1 MGKFQT
7 WLRGFMQGRY
17 GFDELN
23 HRLLTAVI
31 VLLLASL
38 VCTFLGRVANQG
50 LLYGL
55 GNIANMVCTL
65 GIVYIF
71 FRALSRN
78 IPARRAENERFAK
91 RQRRARNQKEFKYLK
106 CPHCGQEMRVPRGKG
121 KIAVKCP
128 KCGESTITKS

>member
-1 MGKFQT
+1 MGTFQT
-7 WLRGFMQGRY
+7 WLRNFMQGRY

-23 HRLLTAVI
+23 HRLLTVVI

-65 GIVYIF
+65 GIIYIF

-78 IPARRAENERFAK
+78 IPARMAENERFAK
-91 RQRRARNQKEFKYLK
+91 KQRRARNQKEFKYLK
-106 CPHCGQEMRVPRGKG
+106 CPHCAQEMRVPRGKG